1 MPDESTRTVLVALG
15 TGLAVTLAKVGA
27 AVLTGSTA
35 MSAEAAH
42 SLADN
47 AKDLSLFVAQR
58 DSTAS
63 PRSGVTFSGTT
74 LKWQRPATR
83 ARRMSPYAQRADGG
97 RWASERYPR
106 SAKLLSAQI
115 CQWLKP
121 NVHVRYPQWR
131 SGQAVGQVNALRD
144 LSPGSSRARWSAP
157 GAQFRERLLVNVGIA
172 LVFGASYLRFLK
184 RS

>member
-1 MPDESTRTVLVALG
+1 MADESTRTVLVALG

-97 RWASERYPR
+97 RWASDR
-106 SAKLLSAQI
+106 
-115 CQWLKP
+115 
-121 NVHVRYPQWR
+121 
-131 SGQAVGQVNALRD
+131 
-144 LSPGSSRARWSAP
+144 
-157 GAQFRERLLVNVGIA
+157 
-172 LVFGASYLRFLK
+172 
-184 RS
+184 